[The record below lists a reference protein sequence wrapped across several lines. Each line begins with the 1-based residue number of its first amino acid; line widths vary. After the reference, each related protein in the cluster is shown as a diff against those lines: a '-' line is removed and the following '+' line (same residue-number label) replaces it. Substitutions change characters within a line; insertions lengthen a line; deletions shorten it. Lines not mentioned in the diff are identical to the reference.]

1 MYLIILHVVFLTDDK
16 TMDEDSKKREFDNL
30 NLMVAYCQNSQDCRR
45 KQLLTY
51 FDEVAIEANSC
62 NEETE
67 AICDNCE
74 RANVSKPLCFNLTLS
89 TKPVCRC
96 QY

>member
-45 KQLLTY
+45 KQLHTY
-51 FDEVAIEANSC
+51 FAIEANSC
-62 NEETE
+62 KEETE